1 MNTPSR
7 NTHQNRKKKTMLTL
21 ILLAAAVLSPA
32 AVLAIAGPGETPL
45 MTKPKNLG
53 VFGAEIVNRPRLVAV
68 PVIDLAT
75 DDRDE
80 ILADVS
86 LKAHASH
93 IPAGLRVGADA

>member
-21 ILLAAAVLSPA
+21 ILLAAVLSPA
-32 AVLAIAGPGETPL
+32 AVLAIAGPGEIEL

-53 VFGAEIVNRPRLVAV
+53 VFGAEIVNRPRLVAL
-68 PVIDLAT
+68 PAIDVAT

-80 ILADVS
+80 TLAEVS
-86 LKAHASH
+86 IKAHASH
-93 IPAGLRVGADA
+93 IPAGLRIGADA